1 MAGELDTLRSDRTAG
16 DERSPNGI
24 PRESPPGSDG
34 GVLSVRPASASP
46 LSGGADSESRLAGP
60 LAVTAP
66 SDKVNSAPLVNGF
79 SVGIP
84 GMPGI
89 PVDDPA
95 ADDSEIELPGGIE
108 DDSFLQSAAL
118 PASVGP
124 GAICRGQIVGI
135 DAEGVIIDIGAKTE
149 GIAPLDDFRDEAGE
163 LRASVGDEV
172 DVLFEDFGA
181 AGEYASLSRRKALQ
195 SLLWER
201 LESACETREILSCKV
216 TGRVKG
222 GLSVDIGVPAFLPG
236 SHIDLRPVSDLDS
249 WVGREPSVRILKIN
263 RKRGNVV
270 VSRRDILEEER
281 SKLREATLAKLEE
294 SGVITGV
301 VKNVN
306 SYGVFV
312 DLGGMDGLIHVTDL
326 SWGRVRSPEDVVSK
340 GDEITAKVL
349 RFDRQKHRVSLSLK
363 HLSPDP
369 WKNIEERCQ
378 AGDHATGKVVSLSD
392 FGVFVELDSGIE
404 GLIHVSELSWSRRK
418 RSPAK
423 MFKIGDAIEV
433 KLLRLD
439 TKERRVSLSV
449 KQLHPDP
456 WSTIGERYQVGSVVR
471 GTVRSLTTYGA
482 FVEIEEGIEGLV
494 HVSDLSWDRAV
505 NNPKDVLK
513 KGQRIQAAVLRA
525 DPENHRLALGIK
537 QLEPDVWESYFSEH
551 MVGETIS
558 GVVKRRAR
566 FGFFVEL
573 APGIEAL
580 CHNSELPKTSAK
592 KTSANKKGAG
602 LTLGREYPFRIIS
615 ADEFEKKIA
624 LTRRHVA
631 DPPSPR
637 RQPGPSAPGS
647 AVPAAGGEP
656 LLLRDAAAT

>member
-24 PRESPPGSDG
+24 PRELPPGSEGD
-34 GVLSVRPASASP
+34 VLSARPVPARPAS
-46 LSGGADSESRLAGP
+46 GESESGLADP
-60 LAVTAP
+60 AAVTMA
-66 SDKVNSAPLVNGF
+66 SDKVHSAPPVNGL
-79 SVGIP
+79 SVGTP

-95 ADDSEIELPGGIE
+95 ADDSEIELPSGIE
-108 DDSFLQSAAL
+108 DDSFPQSAAL
-118 PASVGP
+118 PASAGP

-172 DVLFEDFGA
+172 DVLFEEVGA

-195 SLLWER
+195 SRLWER
-201 LESACETREILSCKV
+201 LESARETREILSCKV

-236 SHIDLRPVSDLDS
+236 SHIGLRPVSDLDS

-281 SKLREATLAKLEE
+281 NKLREVTLAKLEE

-312 DLGGMDGLIHVTDL
+312 DLSGMDGLIHVTDL

-404 GLIHVSELSWSRRK
+404 GLVHVSELSWSRRK

-456 WSTIGERYQVGSVVR
+456 WSTIGERYGVGSVVR

-494 HVSDLSWDRAV
+494 HVSDLSWDRTV
-505 NNPKDVLK
+505 NNPKNVLK

-525 DPENHRLALGIK
+525 DPENRRLALGIK

-558 GVVKRRAR
+558 GIVKRRAK

-592 KTSANKKGAG
+592 KTGANKKGAG
-602 LTLGREYPFRIIS
+602 LTLGQEYPFRIIS

-637 RQPGPSAPGS
+637 HKAGPSAPGS
-647 AVPAAGGEP
+647 ELPAGGGEP